1 MALPIP
7 PEGSPPEGAVLI
19 DDDALSGEARTIIT
33 GNDRGGYTVPTAGLY
48 PYQWN
53 WDSAIV
59 SLGFAAFDLD
69 RAWTEIETLVAHQ
82 WPDGMIPH
90 IIFHKEVPSYFPGPT
105 VWDTGRPVPTSG
117 HSQPPV
123 IAFCAEE
130 LLALD
135 SGPLGQARASRVFD
149 ALMRWH
155 TWFHTSRDPG
165 GLGVVAVTH
174 PWESGRDNSPDW
186 DEALE
191 AVDGSGVAPYKR
203 RDLAHV
209 DASMRPTKEEYD
221 RYIALV
227 EFGRSLGWN
236 ARDIGQ
242 RNPFFVADPGT
253 TFILLAADRALLRLA
268 HILKKI
274 DDVPVIE
281 EWISRAEAGVERLWD
296 PVQETYTAL
305 DLRTSTLARGVSSAA
320 MLCFFADVGTDDQR
334 AAMTGHLQRI
344 KAKTGFM
351 VASHDP
357 DLPNFDSKRY
367 WRGPVWGF
375 MNMMIGKG
383 FADQGYISEADEIW
397 QDTRK
402 LIGQSGFAEY
412 FDCNAGTPA
421 GGGAFSWT
429 AAMWLHYGREGA
441 RWAPTSSTARTA

>member
-1 MALPIP
+1 L
-7 PEGSPPEGAVLI
+7 GAAENLDI
-19 DDDALSGEARTIIT
+19 DDAALSREAQSIIT

-59 SLGFAAFDLD
+59 AMGFAAFDLD

-90 IIFHKEVPSYFPGPT
+90 IVFHKEAPTYFPGPN

-123 IAFCAEE
+123 AAFCAEE
-130 LLALD
+130 LLARD
-135 SGPLGQARASRVFD
+135 NGPLGQARAARVFD

-155 TWFHTSRDPG
+155 RWWHDYRDPG
-165 GLGVVAVTH
+165 GLGIVAVTH

-186 DEALE
+186 DDALQ
-191 AVDGSGVAPYKR
+191 AVDGSNVAPYER
-203 RDLAHV
+203 RDLKHV
-209 DASMRPTKEEYD
+209 DAKMRPTKEEYD

-253 TFILLAADRALLRLA
+253 TFILLAADRALLRMASL
-268 HILKKI
+268 LKKI
-274 DDVPVIE
+274 DDIPVIE
-281 EWISRAEAGVERLWD
+281 EWIARTEKGIDRLWD
-296 PVQETYTAL
+296 ASQETFAAL
-305 DLRTSTLARGVSSAA
+305 DLRTSKHGGGVSNAA
-320 MLCFFADVGTDDQR
+320 MMCFFADVGNDDQR
-334 AAMTGHLQRI
+334 AAMIGHYRRI
-344 KAKTGFM
+344 RAKTRYG

-357 DLPNFDSKRY
+357 DQPNFNSIRY
-367 WRGPVWGF
+367 WRGPVWAF

-383 FADQGYISEADEIW
+383 LSDQGYDIESRQVWD
-397 QDTRK
+397 DTRS
-402 LIGQSGFAEY
+402 LLSGYGFAEY
-412 FDCNAGTPA
+412 FDCNDGSPA

-429 AAMWLHYGREGA
+429 AATWLQYAADGA
-441 RWAPTSSTARTA
+441 PWAPQNKE

>member
-1 MALPIP
+1 MALPMP
-7 PEGSPPEGAVLI
+7 PKGSTPI
-19 DDDALSGEARTIIT
+19 DEAALCKEARAIIT
-33 GNDRGGYTVPTAGLY
+33 GNERGGYTVPTAGLY

-59 SLGFAAFDLD
+59 ALGFAAFDLD

-90 IIFHKEVPSYFPGPT
+90 IIFHKEVPSYFPGPS
-105 VWDTGRPVPTSG
+105 VWGTGRPVPTSG

-130 LLALD
+130 LLARD
-135 SGPLGQARASRVFD
+135 DGPLGQARASRVFD
-149 ALMRWH
+149 AVMRWH
-155 TWFHTSRDPG
+155 AWFHTSRDPG

-186 DEALE
+186 DGPLK
-191 AVDGSGVAPYKR
+191 AVDGSNVAPYQR

-209 DASMRPTKEEYD
+209 DASMRPTQDEYD

-227 EFGRSLGWN
+227 EFGRALGWN

-268 HILKKI
+268 HTLKKI
-274 DDVPVIE
+274 DDIPTIE
-281 EWISRAEAGVERLWD
+281 GWIAKAEAGVQRLWD
-296 PVQETYTAL
+296 PAQQAFAAF
-305 DLRTSTLARGVSSAA
+305 DLRTSSFSGGISNAA
-320 MLCFFADVGTDDQR
+320 MLCFFAGVGAKDQKT
-334 AAMTGHLQRI
+334 AMIDHLRRI
-344 KAKTGFM
+344 NAKTGFM
-351 VASHDP
+351 VPSHDP

-383 FADQGYISEADEIW
+383 LSDQGYTEEAERVW
-397 QDTRK
+397 QDTRR
-402 LIGQSGFAEY
+402 LIDQSGFAEY
-412 FDCNAGTPA
+412 FDCNSGTPA

-429 AAMWLHYGREGA
+429 AAMWLHYGRDGA
-441 RWAPTSSTARTA
+441 PWSPAALAERT